1 MAAEPRAGPAI
12 VAPGAAR
19 PAKTWLARFWR
30 GESFYPLFVLL
41 LVSLVFVIA
50 GDGRRWAL
58 IAGNVLAAASLLLTV
73 RPSHAS
79 RIWSLLGWVAL
90 VLGVVA
96 ALVQSL
102 TDVRALRGVAEVVFL
117 VVLFASLPLILR
129 RLVNHRTVTAET
141 IVGALCAY
149 QLVGIDFAVLNVIF
163 SVAEGQAI
171 IASIVTPDA
180 PITRGDFYYHSFM
193 TITTVGYGDFIPTT
207 GSAKTLSLLESIL
220 GQLFLIT
227 VVARLV
233 SVATF
238 RRGKQPATDEA
249 SSQAETEKL

>member
-1 MAAEPRAGPAI
+1 M
-12 VAPGAAR
+12 
-19 PAKTWLARFWR
+19 KTGLARLLR

-41 LVSLVFVIA
+41 LVSLVFIVGG
-50 GDGRRWAL
+50 GDQRWAV
-58 IAGNVLAAASLLLTV
+58 IVGHVLAAGSLILTV
-73 RPSHAS
+73 KPTSAS
-79 RIWSLLGWVAL
+79 RTWLALGWLAL
-90 VLGVVA
+90 ALGVAA

-102 TDVRALRGVAEVVFL
+102 TEVRALRVVSAAVF
-117 VVLFASLPLILR
+117 VVILFASLPLILR
-129 RLVNHRTVTAET
+129 RLASHRTVTAET

-149 QLVGIDFAVLNVIF
+149 LLISMDFAVLNLLF

-171 IASIVTPDA
+171 IASIVTADE

-193 TITTVGYGDFIPTT
+193 TITTVGYGDFIPVT

-238 RRGKQPATDEA
+238 GRLRR
-249 SSQAETEKL
+249 QA